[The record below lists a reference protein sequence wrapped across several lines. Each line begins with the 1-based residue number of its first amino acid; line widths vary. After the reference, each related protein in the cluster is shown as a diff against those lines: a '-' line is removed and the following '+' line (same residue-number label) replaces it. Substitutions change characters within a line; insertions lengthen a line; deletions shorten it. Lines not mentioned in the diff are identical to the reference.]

1 MKGRFTNSLF
11 PYAKIQDFQE
21 ELQPLQEINEVVG
34 LIKDGQW
41 HILKDIINKAKLPKL
56 KTNKILEFLANYNFI
71 NLDSEHEKVKAS
83 PSLMKFFK
91 ENQTS

>member
-1 MKGRFTNSLF
+1 MKGRFTNSLSL
-11 PYAKIQDFQE
+11 YAKIQDFPK
-21 ELQPLQEINEVVG
+21 ELQPLQEINKVVDI
-34 LIKDGQW
+34 IKNGQW
-41 HILKDIINKAKLPKL
+41 HTIEDVVKKTELPKL

-71 NLDSEHEKVKAS
+71 DLDSEHEKVKAS